1 MSEQELELKKMIL
14 QATLLSNLEFL
25 KQTMP
30 TVYDAFKNY
39 QPIDTGVAVD
49 ENGDE
54 NLFNNG
60 QFAYAES
67 PRELAKKQV
76 DVFLDNPVYSNYDI
90 KHTADEHITFKHS
103 ALLKSIFNVR
113 NLDTGGKLPKPTNEN
128 RLDFVCFLGGG
139 LGYQIEELLNR
150 KNVLNVFLFE
160 PNASSFY
167 ALLHCIELK
176 PLFDKCTSQGG
187 RFTITVG
194 GDEHSAVNE
203 ISRLLIEQGHFNL
216 SLIYFFKH
224 YDSELI
230 AKTMRSIKEFGH
242 RWHGGWG
249 FFEDEIIGI
258 SHTLSNLKAKF
269 PILKKANSF
278 KNTLKK
284 SAVFLV
290 ANGPSLD
297 SAIEFLKSNQDNVII
312 ISCGTALKAL
322 LINNI
327 KPDIHV
333 EMERTAGL
341 SDFVE
346 VVERTQG
353 ITIKLSE
360 LNIVALNTVYDAILK
375 RFKTA
380 HLLTKINDGGGF
392 LIRRLDK
399 KMKYSYPMY
408 TNPTVTNT
416 GLAVA
421 TELGFEKLYLVGTDF
436 GFVSQTYHH
445 SKHSIY
451 FDNNFQ
457 YKEVVNENMQTNMVV
472 KGNFRDEVF
481 TTNIFD
487 SSKSGVEFLLQN
499 KPHVEA
505 FNTSDGA
512 FIKNAKP
519 KQMSDIKVKSKLTNK
534 QQKITALLKVASS
547 REQLFESNINIHIDD
562 IKTKLK
568 VFLEQLLE
576 LVPPNVHTREQLAQ
590 AFSAQN
596 QMLLSMQR
604 EDEVIFILV
613 QGTFKYFQTYIMA
626 NSYYYSDLD
635 KRAEFI
641 NACLDAFFEHVNNIY
656 MEFVEYYDQPA
667 KV

>member
-76 DVFLDNPVYSNYDI
+76 DVYLDNPVYSNYDI

-380 HLLTKINDGGGF
+380 HLLTKINDGGGH

-399 KMKYSYPMY
+399 RNGYSYPMY
-408 TNPTVTNT
+408 SNPSVSNT
-416 GLAVA
+416 GLTVAV
-421 TELGFEKLYLVGTDF
+421 ELGFEKIYLVGTDF
-436 GFVSQTYHH
+436 GFVSQEYHH
-445 SKHSIY
+445 SKYSIY
-451 FDNNFQ
+451 FDENF
-457 YKEVVNENMQTNMVV
+457 KHKDKVNEKMQTNMVV
-472 KGNFRDEVF
+472 KGNFKEEVF
-481 TTNIFD
+481 TTNVFD
-487 SSKSGVEFLLQN
+487 SSKSSIELLLQN

-512 FIKNAKP
+512 FIKYAKP
-519 KQMSDIKVKSKLTNK
+519 KQVSDIKVKNKLTNK

-576 LVPPNVHTREQLAQ
+576 LAPPNFHTREQLVQ

-604 EDEVIFILV
+604 EDETIFILV

-626 NSYYYSDLD
+626 NSYYYSDLK

-641 NACLDAFFEHVNNIY
+641 NACISAFYEHVDDVY
-656 MEFVEYYDQPA
+656 LEFIEYYNKPA

>member
-1 MSEQELELKKMIL
+1 
-14 QATLLSNLEFL
+14 
-25 KQTMP
+25 
-30 TVYDAFKNY
+30 
-39 QPIDTGVAVD
+39 
-49 ENGDE
+49 
-54 NLFNNG
+54 
-60 QFAYAES
+60 
-67 PRELAKKQV
+67 
-76 DVFLDNPVYSNYDI
+76 
-90 KHTADEHITFKHS
+90 
-103 ALLKSIFNVR
+103 
-113 NLDTGGKLPKPTNEN
+113 
-128 RLDFVCFLGGG
+128 
-139 LGYQIEELLNR
+139 
-150 KNVLNVFLFE
+150 
-160 PNASSFY
+160 
-167 ALLHCIELK
+167 
-176 PLFDKCTSQGG
+176 
-187 RFTITVG
+187 
-194 GDEHSAVNE
+194 
-203 ISRLLIEQGHFNL
+203 
-216 SLIYFFKH
+216 
-224 YDSELI
+224 
-230 AKTMRSIKEFGH
+230 
-242 RWHGGWG
+242 
-249 FFEDEIIGI
+249 
-258 SHTLSNLKAKF
+258 
-269 PILKKANSF
+269 
-278 KNTLKK
+278 
-284 SAVFLV
+284 
-290 ANGPSLD
+290 
-297 SAIEFLKSNQDNVII
+297 VII

-562 IKTKLK
+562 VKSKLK
-568 VFLEQLLE
+568 IYLEGLLE
-576 LVPPNVHTREQLAQ
+576 LIPPTFQTREELAD
-590 AFSAQN
+590 AFAIQN
-596 QMLLSMQR
+596 KMLLKMQYK
-604 EDEVIFILV
+604 DEVVYILV

-626 NSYYYSDLD
+626 NSYYYSDLK

-641 NACLDAFFEHVNNIY
+641 NACLDAFYEHVNDIY
-656 MEFVEYYDQPA
+656 LEFIENYDQPA